1 MNRFP
6 HDSWV
11 LVKHVQSSTCE
22 RASLLACLAVAH
34 RPVIFTATAAAA
46 TVDGAEQTRRRQ
58 QAVPYDVLEEC
69 KKMHTSAGYS
79 AGDPHWYFE
88 SCYRPHTR
96 GEIYRCLRYY
106 TT

>member
-69 KKMHTSAGYS
+69 KKMHTSAGHSLDNKMDGNGSMVFRIVLS
-79 AGDPHWYFE
+79 A
-88 SCYRPHTR
+88 SHT
-96 GEIYRCLRYY
+96 G
-106 TT
+106 